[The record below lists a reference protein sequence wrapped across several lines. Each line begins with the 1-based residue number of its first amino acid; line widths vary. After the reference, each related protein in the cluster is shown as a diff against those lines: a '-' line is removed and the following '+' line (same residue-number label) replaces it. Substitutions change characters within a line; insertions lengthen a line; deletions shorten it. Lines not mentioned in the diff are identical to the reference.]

1 MNTANDIESKIAL
14 TFMTNERGMEI
25 IFPTVELKEAYCK
38 AELANMKCQQAYYSY
53 QAERGLE
60 DRKRSEQKLGHE
72 RYAFYKS
79 WAAAN
84 LTPATRPNEPA
95 LA

>member
-1 MNTANDIESKIAL
+1 MNTANTLESKIAL
-14 TFMTNERGMEI
+14 TFYTNERGVEV

-38 AELANMKCQQAYYSY
+38 AELADMKCQQAYYAY

-60 DRKRSEQKLGHE
+60 DRKRTATKLGHE
-72 RYAFYKS
+72 RYSFYKN
-79 WAAAN
+79 WAAIH
-84 LTPATRPNEPA
+84 LQPATRPNEPA